1 MSDDFR
7 SRGGKKAAIV
17 AVIANCFLTVL
28 NISIGLMCGS
38 SALVSE
44 GAHTLSDIITTIVAY
59 IGFHYS
65 QKPADR
71 EHPIGYG
78 RVEALSGLF
87 IVLFLS
93 IVAWEILEKAVNQI
107 FFNQALTVPDIHVA
121 IMAVVGIFVNL
132 VVSSYII
139 RIGKQINSPAIVA
152 DGQHQRTD
160 IFSSVAVLIGAI
172 VSNMGY
178 PILDPIVAII
188 IGILIFRLA
197 VKLFII
203 NFNYIVGK
211 VPSEDFIDEI
221 RDIANSVEN
230 SQNAHDIKVDYMG
243 NYAVVALHIEVDG
256 HMSVNESHKIAHEV
270 QDRILEEKSEVRYV
284 VVHTCPS
291 GLDYDHNQEINR
303 QS

>member
-28 NISIGLMCGS
+28 NISVGLVCGS

-44 GAHTLSDIITTIVAY
+44 GAHTLSDIITTVIAY

-71 EHPIGYG
+71 EHPVGYG

-93 IVAWEILEKAVNQI
+93 LVAWEILEKAVKQI

-121 IMAVVGIFVNL
+121 VMAVVGIFVNFL
-132 VVSSYII
+132 VSSYII
-139 RIGKQINSPAIVA
+139 RIGRQINSPAIVA

-160 IFSSVAVLIGAI
+160 IFSSIAVLIGTI

-188 IGILIFRLA
+188 IGVLIFRLA
-197 VKLFII
+197 IKLFII
-203 NFNYIVGK
+203 NFNYLVGK
-211 VPSEDFIDEI
+211 VPSEEFIDEI
-221 RDIANSVEN
+221 VDIANSVPN
-230 SQNAHDIKVDYMG
+230 SQNAHEVKVDYMG
-243 NYAVVALHIEVDG
+243 NYAIVSLHIEVDG
-256 HMSVNESHKIAHEV
+256 DMTVHESHKIAHEV
-270 QDRILEEKSEVRYV
+270 QDKILEEKSEVRYV
-284 VVHTCPS
+284 IVHTCPI
-291 GLDYDHNQEINR
+291 GLDYDHNQKINR
-303 QS
+303 